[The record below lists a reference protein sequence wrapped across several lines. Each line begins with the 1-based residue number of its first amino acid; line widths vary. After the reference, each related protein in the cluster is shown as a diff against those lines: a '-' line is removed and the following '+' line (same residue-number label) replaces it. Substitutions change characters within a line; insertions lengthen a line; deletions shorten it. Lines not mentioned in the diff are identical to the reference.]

1 MKEEDGTPDSRYTTA
16 LGIPADYGRQ
26 RGLPHQLEAPEFVS
40 LGPNPGG
47 REVLLLPA
55 AAQAW
60 TRMQASAREAAIELV
75 AISGFRSV
83 EHQAAIIR
91 NRLAAGE
98 KIEAILRLVAAP
110 GYSEH
115 HTGRAVDI
123 GVPDAPPLTEAFAAT
138 PAFRWLEENAG
149 RFGFTLSFPRGNP
162 HGIAFE
168 PWHWCLQA
176 PGKSPGGNQGAKSP

>member
-1 MKEEDGTPDSRYTTA
+1 MESMKEGDGTPDSRYTTA

-47 REVLLLPA
+47 REVLLSPA

-123 GVPDAPPLTEAFAAT
+123 DVPCNAHGDPKRATE
-138 PAFRWLEENAG
+138 
-149 RFGFTLSFPRGNP
+149 
-162 HGIAFE
+162 E
-168 PWHWCLQA
+168 PS
-176 PGKSPGGNQGAKSP
+176 GPGGTH